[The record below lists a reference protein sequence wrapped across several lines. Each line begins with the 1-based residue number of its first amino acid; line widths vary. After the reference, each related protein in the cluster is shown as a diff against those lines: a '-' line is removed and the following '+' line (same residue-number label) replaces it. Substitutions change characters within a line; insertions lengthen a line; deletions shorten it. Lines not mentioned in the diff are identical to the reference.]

1 MLFGQDEV
9 PSCMKSLD
17 VNDDGSN
24 DISEAVALLLHL
36 FVGSFVP
43 ADPFETCGHDETED
57 SLSCDNFDACA

>member
-1 MLFGQDEV
+1 
-9 PSCMKSLD
+9 MKSLD